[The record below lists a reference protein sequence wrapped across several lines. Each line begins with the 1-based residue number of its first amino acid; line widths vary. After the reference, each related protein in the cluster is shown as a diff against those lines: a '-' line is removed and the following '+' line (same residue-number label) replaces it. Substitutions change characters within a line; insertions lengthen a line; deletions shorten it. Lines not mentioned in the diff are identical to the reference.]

1 MKGRKNYEL
10 MLALKERLEL
20 ADAYESRGTEGKQ
33 DTELASPK
41 AKMVMAVKER
51 IPAKEQLKDQTKGP
65 FE

>member
-1 MKGRKNYEL
+1 

-20 ADAYESRGTEGKQ
+20 ADALESQQ

-51 IPAKEQLKDQTKGP
+51 IPAKEQLKDQAKGA